1 MKGKGSVGGRCLVY
15 PGCESWLRELVGTDG
30 VADRCAQADQVVG
43 MEFGVVLDVIVA
55 NLRTDKNVAPNVIA
69 DAATKVFHEM
79 IAAGV
84 VNAAGD
90 ITRGW
95 EIESSAGDADSGHQ
109 VEAKFLAQTR
119 LEKGVDVGQD
129 GAVLLI
135 AVVVCLSRPKRCFGA
150 KAKAPVPEANEVA
163 ADVDVAAAL
172 LCRLLE
178 VKPSD
183 CGR

>member
-1 MKGKGSVGGRCLVY
+1 
-15 PGCESWLRELVGTDG
+15 
-30 VADRCAQADQVVG
+30 
-43 MEFGVVLDVIVA
+43 MEFGVVLDVIVGKV
-55 NLRTDKNVAPNVIA
+55 RTEKNVAPNVIA

-119 LEKGVDVGQD
+119 LEKGVDVGQE
-129 GAVLLI
+129 GAERLI
-135 AVVVCLSRPKRCFGA
+135 PVVSSASRPT
-150 KAKAPVPEANEVA
+150 
-163 ADVDVAAAL
+163 
-172 LCRLLE
+172 
-178 VKPSD
+178 
-183 CGR
+183 